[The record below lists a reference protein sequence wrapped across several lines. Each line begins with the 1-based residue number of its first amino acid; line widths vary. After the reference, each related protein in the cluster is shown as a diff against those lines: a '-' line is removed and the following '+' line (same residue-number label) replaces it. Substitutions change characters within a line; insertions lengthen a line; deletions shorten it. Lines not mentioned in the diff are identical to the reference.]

1 MKIIAFAIVTLTVVT
16 FAIVAAAVSFVT
28 RRAAAAVN
36 TLIGRHSGGGED
48 RSTRQGLWAR
58 LRTCSCP
65 WQS

>member
-36 TLIGRHSGGGED
+36 TRFSWTTSPFPGTWVMGAFVRIIITAD
-48 RSTRQGLWAR
+48 
-58 LRTCSCP
+58 
-65 WQS
+65 